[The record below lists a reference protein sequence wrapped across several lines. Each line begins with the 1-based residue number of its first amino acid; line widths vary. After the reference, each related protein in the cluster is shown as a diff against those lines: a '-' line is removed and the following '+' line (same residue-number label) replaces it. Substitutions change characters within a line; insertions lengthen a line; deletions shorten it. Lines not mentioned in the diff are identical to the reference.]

1 MYYLIGR
8 DLDGDGEYEFVR
20 DLEHMIL
27 TEDPKRALQLTERDL
42 DSIDMAYL
50 SEAGFYALEA
60 DRFQVSVLEQ
70 LLFHPLV
77 RGFRPLVPRRQDGP
91 GRIARR
97 HRRRGPEV
105 CASRLRRHVRQLRSR
120 DLPRRRPVLERKAL
134 AWADLLH
141 PRGARR
147 ADAALAAEAPAD
159 AGRVGLEVA
168 EWAAPVAVRD
178 DKAQKS
184 AASIRKLR
192 FCYAIQN
199 NSPQKSFLNLDS
211 GLTNS

>member
-60 DRFQVSVLEQ
+60 DRFQVSALEQ

-77 RGFRPLVPRRQDGP
+77 RGFRPLVPPPPRRPRAHRAPPPPPRPRGVRVAPPPPRPAAPKPRPAAPSPRPRTEGPGMGRSAAPARGPKGGRGPGGRGPGGRGPGGPGGRGMGGSGRGP
-91 GRIARR
+91 GR
-97 HRRRGPEV
+97 
-105 CASRLRRHVRQLRSR
+105 
-120 DLPRRRPVLERKAL
+120 
-134 AWADLLH
+134 
-141 PRGARR
+141 
-147 ADAALAAEAPAD
+147 
-159 AGRVGLEVA
+159 
-168 EWAAPVAVRD
+168 
-178 DKAQKS
+178 
-184 AASIRKLR
+184 
-192 FCYAIQN
+192 
-199 NSPQKSFLNLDS
+199 
-211 GLTNS
+211 

>member
-77 RGFRPLVPRRQDGP
+77 RGFRPLVPPPPRRPRAHRAPPPPPRPRGVRVAPPPPRPAAPKPRPAAPSPRPRTEGPGMGRSAAPARGPEGGRGPGGRGPGGRGPGGPEGRGMGGP
-91 GRIARR
+91 GR
-97 HRRRGPEV
+97 GP
-105 CASRLRRHVRQLRSR
+105 
-120 DLPRRRPVLERKAL
+120 
-134 AWADLLH
+134 
-141 PRGARR
+141 
-147 ADAALAAEAPAD
+147 
-159 AGRVGLEVA
+159 GR
-168 EWAAPVAVRD
+168 
-178 DKAQKS
+178 
-184 AASIRKLR
+184 
-192 FCYAIQN
+192 
-199 NSPQKSFLNLDS
+199 
-211 GLTNS
+211 

>member
-77 RGFRPLVPRRQDGP
+77 RGFRPLVPPPPRRPRAHRAPPPPPRPRGVRVAPPPPRPAAPKPSSAAPSPRPRTEGPGMGRSAAPARGSEGGRGPGGRGPGGRGPGGPGGRGMGGP
-91 GRIARR
+91 GR
-97 HRRRGPEV
+97 GP
-105 CASRLRRHVRQLRSR
+105 
-120 DLPRRRPVLERKAL
+120 
-134 AWADLLH
+134 
-141 PRGARR
+141 
-147 ADAALAAEAPAD
+147 
-159 AGRVGLEVA
+159 GR
-168 EWAAPVAVRD
+168 
-178 DKAQKS
+178 
-184 AASIRKLR
+184 
-192 FCYAIQN
+192 
-199 NSPQKSFLNLDS
+199 
-211 GLTNS
+211 

>member
-77 RGFRPLVPRRQDGP
+77 RGFRPLVPPPPRRPRAHRAPPPPPRPRGVRVAPPPPRPAAPKPRPAAPSPRPRTEGPGMGRSAAPARGPEGGRGPGGRGPGGRGPGGRGMGGSGRGP
-91 GRIARR
+91 GR
-97 HRRRGPEV
+97 
-105 CASRLRRHVRQLRSR
+105 
-120 DLPRRRPVLERKAL
+120 
-134 AWADLLH
+134 
-141 PRGARR
+141 
-147 ADAALAAEAPAD
+147 
-159 AGRVGLEVA
+159 
-168 EWAAPVAVRD
+168 
-178 DKAQKS
+178 
-184 AASIRKLR
+184 
-192 FCYAIQN
+192 
-199 NSPQKSFLNLDS
+199 
-211 GLTNS
+211 

>member
-77 RGFRPLVPRRQDGP
+77 RGFRPLVPPPPRRARAHRAPPPPPRPRGVRVAPPPPRPAAPKPSSAAPSPRPRTEGPGMGRSAAPARGPEGGRSPGGRGPGGRGPGGPGGRGMGGP
-91 GRIARR
+91 GR
-97 HRRRGPEV
+97 GP
-105 CASRLRRHVRQLRSR
+105 
-120 DLPRRRPVLERKAL
+120 
-134 AWADLLH
+134 
-141 PRGARR
+141 
-147 ADAALAAEAPAD
+147 
-159 AGRVGLEVA
+159 GR
-168 EWAAPVAVRD
+168 
-178 DKAQKS
+178 
-184 AASIRKLR
+184 
-192 FCYAIQN
+192 
-199 NSPQKSFLNLDS
+199 
-211 GLTNS
+211 